1 MTRNDRSESGSP
13 HAGGR
18 GGEPHPHKPPV
29 DLNAI
34 ALDTM
39 ESYGFYPRFPPQ
51 VFDEVNSLDPE
62 KVLDRQQDARDL
74 RALLWSSIDNW
85 DSQDLDQ
92 IEYCEAGPDDE
103 INVKVA
109 IADVDLYVPKDSRTD
124 IHAAHNGTSVYT
136 GVETFP
142 MLPDRLSKGISSL
155 LPGRDHAAVVI
166 EYTVLPDGDV
176 RHGDIYRALVRN
188 KAKLVYEEVGDWLE
202 GAGPQPRTVMEVPG
216 MEEQVRLQMEA
227 ARRLRAFRMSR
238 GALDLETLEAQPV
251 VEEGLVKAL
260 VIQRQNAARSVIEEF
275 MVGANETMVITLGK
289 AGIPMVQRIV
299 RVPLHWDEIVDTA
312 AKFGEQLPPGPDAKA
327 LSQFLNRRR
336 EADPDRFPDLSL
348 TIVKLIGHGEYVAY
362 VPGEEPIGHFAL
374 AVIDYTHSTA
384 PNRRYVDV
392 INQRLIKSVL
402 DKRHSPYSLQEL
414 TEHAEWL
421 TGRDKAS
428 QKVERFMRKASA
440 AVLLRDRIGDVFEAF
455 VTGVTEHGSFVRLT
469 DPPAEGKVTE
479 GDEGLRVGQ
488 RVRVRL
494 LRTDPYHAHIDFKKV
509 GTLNE

>member
-1 MTRNDRSESGSP
+1 MSHNDSSRHGNP
-13 HAGGR
+13 HTAGTDEDPR
-18 GGEPHPHKPPV
+18 KNNPPV
-29 DLNAI
+29 NLNAI

-39 ESYGFYPRFPPQ
+39 ASYGFSPRFPPQ
-51 VFDEVNSLDPE
+51 VFREVNSIDPE
-62 KVLDRQQDARDL
+62 RVLGRQKGIRDL

-92 IEYCEAGPDDE
+92 IEYCEPGHGE
-103 INVKVA
+103 ELMVRVA
-109 IADVDLYVPKDSRTD
+109 IADVDLYVTKGSRTD

-142 MLPDRLSKGISSL
+142 LLPDRLSKEISSL
-155 LPGRDHAAVVI
+155 LPGQDRLAVVT

-176 RHGDIYRALVRN
+176 RHGEIYRALVRN
-188 KAKLVYEEVGDWLE
+188 RAKLIYEEVGDWLE
-202 GAGPQPRTVMEVPG
+202 GTGPLPRTVMEVQG
-216 MEEQVRLQMEA
+216 MEEQIQLQMEA
-227 ARRLRAFRMSR
+227 TRRLRAFRMSR
-238 GALDLETLEAQPV
+238 GALDLETLEALPV
-251 VEEGLVKAL
+251 VEGGMVKDL
-260 VIQRQNAARSVIEEF
+260 VIQRQNAARSLIEEF
-275 MVGANETMVITLGK
+275 MVAANETMVTRLGK
-289 AGIPMVQRIV
+289 AGIPMVQRVV

-312 AKFGEQLPPGPDAKA
+312 VKFREHLPPGPDAKA

-384 PNRRYVDV
+384 PNRRYVDI

-402 DKRHSPYSLQEL
+402 EEVPVPYSLQEL
-414 TEHAEWL
+414 NEHAEWL

-440 AVLLRDRIGDVFEAF
+440 AMLLRDRIGDVFEAF

-469 DPPAEGKVTE
+469 APPAEGKVTE
-479 GDEGLRVGQ
+479 GDEGLKVGQ
-488 RVRVRL
+488 KVLVRL
-494 LRTDPYHAHIDFKKV
+494 LRTDPYHAHIDFRRV
-509 GTLNE
+509 NVLEG